1 MINMILDDTK
11 ERMTKTIEA
20 FEKTLTTVRTGR
32 ANASLI
38 SGIEAEYY
46 GMMTPIN
53 QMAGV
58 TVQEGKTVVIKPY
71 DNSALKNIEKA
82 ILASNLGIT
91 PNNDGTVIRLTVP
104 ALTEETRRD
113 LSKQVGKYAE
123 DAKIQIRNIRR
134 DSNDDAKAAKKEDE
148 LTEDQEKQC
157 LEKIQ
162 KVTDEFVKKI
172 DVLAD
177 EKVKEIMTI

>member
-1 MINMILDDTK
+1 MINMILEDTK
-11 ERMTKTIEA
+11 ERMTKTIES

-32 ANASLI
+32 ANASLV

-53 QMAGV
+53 QMAGI

-71 DNSALKNIEKA
+71 DSSALKSIEKA
-82 ILASNLGIT
+82 LLASNLGIT
-91 PNNDGTVIRLTVP
+91 
-104 ALTEETRRD
+104 
-113 LSKQVGKYAE
+113 
-123 DAKIQIRNIRR
+123 RNIRR
-134 DSNDDAKAAKKEDE
+134 DSNDDAKAAKKNDE

-162 KVTDEFVKKI
+162 KVTDEFIKKI